1 MTVMAGVAFMITN
14 AMKEALRSRGLTDD
28 EIEKTTP
35 AEAQK
40 ILLTADPR
48 AVRACIQAIATQAKA
63 AAGATAG
70 LLQLSRLHP
79 VSETLVPSRY
89 TLDDIERMI
98 TAAIS
103 DCERGHNVYIEGR
116 LVPGSLRG
124 SERGKLA
131 DTVVVFALII
141 DSDADK
147 GMGWTPPATIR
158 PSMIA
163 ETSPGNFQFWFFL
176 RVAIAPEPAQ
186 KLGERIRE
194 AVNSDH
200 DTGNPTQPY
209 RIAGTVNYPSA
220 AKVARGRDT
229 IWTRLIALD
238 PNALWTPEELE
249 RAFPLSEQPRTNGGA
264 PAQASSASEAD
275 IPADTMRVIRDG
287 PTKGNAKDRSLAFWN
302 VVMVLKELGFTVEG
316 ILELLERHPEGLA
329 KKYEG
334 RLRRETERA
343 YDKIEIIDDAGQSVS
358 TPATPPVPTSTPTST
373 PTGGA
378 PTPLDDAHVTFK
390 KWLGND
396 YDTDVLDAVLATAA
410 AERLSGDPLC
420 LMVIS
425 GPGNAK
431 TETVRARVAGHQ
443 GCDLTAFDGR

>member
-238 PNALWTPEELE
+238 PDA
-249 RAFPLSEQPRTNGGA
+249 GGA
-264 PAQASSASEAD
+264 
-275 IPADTMRVIRDG
+275 
-287 PTKGNAKDRSLAFWN
+287 
-302 VVMVLKELGFTVEG
+302 
-316 ILELLERHPEGLA
+316 
-329 KKYEG
+329 
-334 RLRRETERA
+334 RA
-343 YDKIEIIDDAGQSVS
+343 SVS
-358 TPATPPVPTSTPTST
+358 AI
-373 PTGGA
+373 G
-378 PTPLDDAHVTFK
+378 
-390 KWLGND
+390 
-396 YDTDVLDAVLATAA
+396 TAQDQ
-410 AERLSGDPLC
+410 RR
-420 LMVIS
+420 
-425 GPGNAK
+425 
-431 TETVRARVAGHQ
+431 RARAG
-443 GCDLTAFDGR
+443 